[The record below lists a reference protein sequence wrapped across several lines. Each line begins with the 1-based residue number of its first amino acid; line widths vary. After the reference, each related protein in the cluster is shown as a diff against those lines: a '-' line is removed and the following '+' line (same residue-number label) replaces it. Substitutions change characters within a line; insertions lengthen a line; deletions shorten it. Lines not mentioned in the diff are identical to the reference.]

1 MQQFKSKQLEEIET
15 NDKGS
20 GGIKCNAQ
28 NCFQIKPD
36 LHWFWSIWPLLNK
49 GLRLVSKIKNPA
61 PTSFESLYSSDSSTL
76 QA

>member
-36 LHWFWSIWPLLNK
+36 LHWF
-49 GLRLVSKIKNPA
+49 
-61 PTSFESLYSSDSSTL
+61 
-76 QA
+76 